1 MTKLNILHLT
11 TFLQG
16 GAGKVIVDLAKASKL
31 LGHDVIVACTDKAV
45 GGYHNY
51 TEYIDNLVE
60 FNVPLIFP
68 GSLFSRDY
76 KNNLITTQNIRDL
89 LGSNL
94 PCIIHTHAATPSRI
108 AILMN
113 SLSGQ
118 KTPIIQTMHGWG
130 IYKTTKQQKED
141 IDTLNKVDQLVCV
154 SKFSLE
160 ILKKMKLLNTNY
172 SIIYNGIE
180 ESYSKSNSVDYR
192 IANYISELKDHNTF
206 VCAVIGTVDER
217 KNQRLVVEAFN
228 NLHSKIDIHCFFIGE
243 GTLIHELS
251 DLTKIYG
258 ISDKFTFLGYKK
270 NARSFIP
277 LLDLLICPSRSEG
290 LPLSIMEA
298 FAEKTLVL
306 ASDIPEHKEVVK
318 NKKNGFLFRD
328 NDTSDLVDK
337 IEEIAFLS
345 HKENYISSAR
355 ISYEKNFQ
363 FSSTVENYH
372 NLYRSSTSPKV

>member
-1 MTKLNILHLT
+1 M
-11 TFLQG
+11 QG

-31 LGHDVIVACTDKAV
+31 LGHDVIVACTKKAV
-45 GGYHNY
+45 GDYHNY
-51 TEYIDNLVE
+51 AEHIDKLVD
-60 FNVPLIFP
+60 FDVPLIFP
-68 GSLFSRDY
+68 GSLFSRDNLSNSNAA
-76 KNNLITTQNIRDL
+76 KSLRDRLGNNHPSIMH
-89 LGSNL
+89 S
-94 PCIIHTHAATPSRI
+94 HAATPSRV

-113 SLSGQ
+113 SLSGK

-160 ILKKMKLLNTNY
+160 ALKKKKLLNPNR

-180 ESYSKSNSVDYR
+180 ESCSKSNSVDCR
-192 IANYISELKDHNTF
+192 IANHISELRDNNTF

-217 KNQRLVVEAFN
+217 KNQRLVVEALN
-228 NLHSKIDIHCFFIGE
+228 NLQSKIDIHCFFIGE
-243 GTLIHELS
+243 GTLIHKLT

-258 ISDKFTFLGYKK
+258 ISDKFTFLGYKN

-306 ASDIPEHKEVVK
+306 ASDIPEHQEIIKH
-318 NKKNGFLFRD
+318 KKNGFLFRS
-328 NDTSDLVDK
+328 NNTSDLVNK
-337 IEEIAFLS
+337 IEEIANLT
-345 HKENYISSAR
+345 HKVNYIRSAR
-355 ISYEKNFQ
+355 KSYKKNFQ
-363 FSSTVENYH
+363 FSSTIENYH
-372 NLYRSSTSPKV
+372 NLYRSFFSPSV